1 MPSQTTEQVML
12 NDATYHIISISF
24 STACPEHFMS
34 VKGAK
39 GEPALIC
46 ESAIGGHTNSGVV
59 RQMPIGLHGGGYL
72 AWGPL
77 ETLSPCS

>member
-1 MPSQTTEQVML
+1 
-12 NDATYHIISISF
+12 
-24 STACPEHFMS
+24 MS

-72 AWGPL
+72 AQGPL